1 MLGDQQKYEVPMAAK
16 LFFSKG
22 CGGAAVIEILATG
35 ATGFVGPHLIQA
47 LRARGY
53 SVRVLA
59 LPTEDTTPLEQLHV
73 SVYRGDVC
81 RPETLVEPMRGVD
94 TVYHLAA
101 IHGLWRPKRQY
112 YAVNVVGTEN
122 LCKAALAAG
131 VRRFIHVSSWS
142 VYGMAL
148 GQPVREDF
156 PLRPIPDWYAV
167 TKAEADELVQSYI
180 ARNHLPAVIVR
191 PGTMFGPGDQVNF
204 GRMADRLRDGKAIII
219 GSGRNALPF
228 VYVTDVVDGM
238 LLAADQDRAIGGV
251 FNLSTDQ
258 PLTQEELWYA
268 IAQEIGARP
277 PRLHV
282 PYHALHALAFVAER
296 WLTSGPQHQPLITR
310 LGVKLFG
317 TDNRHSIDKARRELG
332 YAPQV
337 GIREGIRLAASWY
350 LQHQTSL
357 APGPPK
363 QPNRQG
369 R

>member
-1 MLGDQQKYEVPMAAK
+1 
-16 LFFSKG
+16 
-22 CGGAAVIEILATG
+22 
-35 ATGFVGPHLIQA
+35 

-53 SVRVLA
+53 GVRVLA
-59 LPTEDTTPLEQLHV
+59 MPAEDTTPLEQVHV
-73 SVYRGDVC
+73 TVYRGDV
-81 RPETLVEPMRGVD
+81 RQPETLVEPMRGVD

-101 IHGLWRPKRQY
+101 IHGLWRRKEEY
-112 YAVNVVGTEN
+112 YSVNVVGTEN
-122 LCKAALAAG
+122 VCQAALAAG
-131 VRRFIHVSSWS
+131 VRRLIHASSWA

-148 GQPVREDF
+148 GQPAHEDF
-156 PLRPIPDWYAV
+156 PLRPIPDPYAL
-167 TKAEADELVQSYI
+167 TKAEADELVQRYI
-180 ARNHLPAVIVR
+180 VRDRLPAVIVR

-204 GRMADRLRDGKAIII
+204 GRMADRLRAGKAVII

-238 LLAADQDRAIGGV
+238 LLAADQEQAIGGV
-251 FNLSTDQ
+251 YNLSTDQ

-268 IAQEIGARP
+268 IAQEIGAKP

-296 WLTSGPQHQPLITR
+296 CFASGRPERQPLITR

-317 TDNRHSIDKARRELG
+317 SDNRHCIDKARRELG
-332 YAPQV
+332 YTPRV
-337 GIREGIRLAASWY
+337 SVRDGVRLAARWY
-350 LQHQTSL
+350 LKHQTSL
-357 APGPPK
+357 ATDAPK